1 LQHIFI
7 YIYLFIYLLQ
17 PLSVLGTPEF
27 MAPELYDENYNEKV
41 DIYAFGMLLLE
52 IVTREVPY
60 HECANPAQIYK
71 KVTQGI
77 PPSSLR
83 RVQSNDARNFI
94 LLCLGIG
101 EDANARPS
109 ATDLLKHPFL
119 EKNIDDELTV
129 EVEPAVED
137 MIIEEG
143 QSSMTF
149 SDTGSD
155 FTGSNGGRKTEQIN
169 SEYASSILGH
179 EKPIQVAKS
188 VSPNEHQGKPP
199 RSENVLG
206 PSHKQ
211 TTDSKISS
219 EHLGK
224 PPAGPTH
231 TRTTSQDQEVKVPSQ
246 GIDTPDDKLDD
257 QFGEMPE
264 NEANMKKVTV
274 LMGRGTALDDSDPPA
289 KEMEDISISSTPPPA
304 PLPAATISK
313 VPREAETANTARPL
327 LYKVSAVPP
336 EVIDG
341 GKKPYPNN
349 VINLA
354 LTLPDASRT
363 TIEFNFDLVN
373 DDPVQVARE
382 MVTELDEVP
391 DDAILEI
398 SEAISGVAR
407 QARMKQNQWTELQQ
421 QQQQNVLAQQALHLQ
436 HQQHSQSML
445 ALHTP
450 GTAIP
455 PQAMEA
461 LQNIVMPTPQQ
472 LMYGSGFTPTT
483 SFPNDSSQSAVGVTS
498 GNVVQSL
505 PQHCHSGLLPPP
517 LPPAPTQMFAQA
529 KPSAVSISQTQ
540 QIMHSRHQ
548 SVPASPLPAPHLT
561 QITPMLN
568 MVRSTSMEPPQA
580 NDIHMPIP
588 PVVTQPL
595 PLPAIM
601 SSLSQDTIATTQ
613 SLHSAVA
620 ATQESTKSLHPS
632 QHEAFPDSS
641 LATPPVSFSGGSADV
656 NLVEIDTEE
665 IRLLEQEFE
674 KKLQRAKK
682 SYDTRMDNLHR
693 SKEEAEAQHQMT
705 LEKHEKERVE
715 FEKRM
720 RLAEEEQAKRLSQI
734 QKEFMER
741 KKEVQ
746 MQLAMQ
752 SASPTTSSQLMQ
764 NLNAVEMSSNRP
776 PLHGAHKRSSSH
788 FDPSLLNPILIV
800 SDHKRN
806 SSDSDLPEPSR
817 QAEQHQQ
824 PRHSPPSGGSNKLA
838 TS

>member
-1 LQHIFI
+1 
-7 YIYLFIYLLQ
+7 
-17 PLSVLGTPEF
+17 

-83 RVQSNDARNFI
+83 RVKSNDARNFI

-109 ATDLLKHPFL
+109 ATDLLKHSFL
-119 EKNIDDELTV
+119 EKNSDDELTV

-137 MIIEEG
+137 MVIEEG
-143 QSSMTF
+143 RSSMTF

-155 FTGSNGGRKTEQIN
+155 FTGSNGGSKFDQMKN
-169 SEYASSILGH
+169 EYASSILGH
-179 EKPIQVAKS
+179 DIPSQVAKS
-188 VSPNEHQGKPP
+188 VSPGEHQGKPP
-199 RSENVLG
+199 RSEHAAG
-206 PSHKQ
+206 PTHKRTPSH
-211 TTDSKISS
+211 DLKISS

-231 TRTTSQDQEVKVPSQ
+231 KRNTSKDQELKVLSQ
-246 GIDTPDDKLDD
+246 AIATSNDTQTDD

-289 KEMEDISISSTPPPA
+289 KEMEDISLSSTPPLA
-304 PLPAATISK
+304 PLPAATLPK
-313 VPREAETANTARPL
+313 VPREAETANLARPV

-354 LTLPDASRT
+354 LTLPDASQT

-382 MVTELDEVP
+382 MITELDEVP

-407 QARMKQNQWTELQQ
+407 HARMKQNQWTELQQ

-436 HQQHSQSML
+436 HQQHSQSMM

-450 GTAIP
+450 GSALP
-455 PQAMEA
+455 PQGMEA

-472 LMYGSGFTPTT
+472 LMYGSGFTPAA
-483 SFPNDSSQSAVGVTS
+483 SYQNDPSQSVVGGSVS
-498 GNVVQSL
+498 NVVQSQ
-505 PQHCHSGLLPPP
+505 PQPTHLGQLPPP
-517 LPPAPTQMFAQA
+517 LPPASTQMFAQA
-529 KPSAVSISQTQ
+529 NISTSQTQ
-540 QIMHSRHQ
+540 QAMHSRHQ
-548 SVPASPLPAPHLT
+548 SVPVSPVHVPQST
-561 QITPMLN
+561 QIPPPITMA
-568 MVRSTSMEPPQA
+568 RSTSMEPSSHAKDLNAGIAGAQLP
-580 NDIHMPIP
+580 HPS
-588 PVVTQPL
+588 VVTQPH
-595 PLPAIM
+595 PLPPIM

-620 ATQESTKSLHPS
+620 ATQDSSKLVHPS
-632 QHEAFPDSS
+632 QYDALQGGVSS
-641 LATPPVSFSGGSADV
+641 LASLPTNYSTESANG

-665 IRLLEQEFE
+665 IRLLELEFE

-705 LEKHEKERVE
+705 LEKHEKERIE

-741 KKEVQ
+741 KREVQ
-746 MQLAMQ
+746 QQLAMQ
-752 SASPTTSSQLMQ
+752 PLASPTASSQLVQ
-764 NLNAVEMSSNRP
+764 NMTDNISSRP
-776 PLHGAHKRSSSH
+776 PLHGAHQRSSSH
-788 FDPSLLNPILIV
+788 FDPSLMNPILIA

-817 QAEQHQQ
+817 QADSQPLQ
-824 PRHSPPSGGSNKLA
+824 PRQSPP
-838 TS
+838 

>member
-1 LQHIFI
+1 MRII
-7 YIYLFIYLLQ
+7 ASRVLQ

-109 ATDLLKHPFL
+109 AIDLLKHPFL
-119 EKNIDDELTV
+119 EKNSDDELTV

-137 MIIEEG
+137 MVIEEG
-143 QSSMTF
+143 RSSMTF

-155 FTGSNGGRKTEQIN
+155 FTGSNGGSKTEQLN

-179 EKPIQVAKS
+179 EKPSQVAKS
-188 VSPNEHQGKPP
+188 VSPSEYQGKPP
-199 RSENVLG
+199 RSENFPG
-206 PSHKQ
+206 PSHKR
-211 TTDSKISS
+211 TTSYDLKISS

-231 TRTTSQDQEVKVPSQ
+231 KRTTSQDQELKVPSR
-246 GIDTPDDKLDD
+246 GIDTPDDKADD

-264 NEANMKKVTV
+264 NEANMKKITV

-289 KEMEDISISSTPPPA
+289 KEMEDISLSSTPPPA
-304 PLPAATISK
+304 PLPAITLSK
-313 VPREAETANTARPL
+313 VPREAETANLGLPL

-407 QARMKQNQWTELQQ
+407 HARMKQNQWTDLQQ

-436 HQQHSQSML
+436 HQQHSQSMM

-455 PQAMEA
+455 PQGMEA
-461 LQNIVMPTPQQ
+461 LQNNIVMPAPQQ
-472 LMYGSGFTPTT
+472 LMYGSFTSTPSYPT
-483 SFPNDSSQSAVGVTS
+483 DSSQSAVGVTV

-505 PQHCHSGLLPPP
+505 PQHSHSGLLPPP
-517 LPPAPTQMFAQA
+517 LPPAPTQVFAQAQA
-529 KPSAVSISQTQ
+529 KPSTITTSQTQ
-540 QIMHSRHQ
+540 QVIHSRHQ
-548 SVPASPLPAPHLT
+548 SVPVSPVPFPHST
-561 QITPMLN
+561 QIPPPLN
-568 MVRSTSMEPPQA
+568 MVRSTSMEPSHA
-580 NDIHMPIP
+580 NDILMPSP
-588 PVVTQPL
+588 PVVTLPL
-595 PLPAIM
+595 LLPAIM

-620 ATQESTKSLHPS
+620 ATQESTKALHPS
-632 QHEAFPDSS
+632 QHEAFPGGVSS
-641 LATPPVSFSGGSADV
+641 LATPRANFTLGSADV
-656 NLVEIDTEE
+656 DLVETDTEE

-752 SASPTTSSQLMQ
+752 SSASPTISSQLMQ
-764 NLNAVEMSSNRP
+764 NLNAVENSSNRP
-776 PLHGAHKRSSSH
+776 PLHGAHKRSSSQ
-788 FDPSLLNPILIV
+788 FDPSLMNPILIV

-806 SSDSDLPEPSR
+806 SSDSDLPESSR
-817 QAEQHQQ
+817 QPEQHQQ
-824 PRHSPPSGGSNKLA
+824 PHQSPPS
-838 TS
+838 